1 MRVGAEKKGVE
12 GFNNVA
18 GESLCIVYQS
28 YISFALAYLVQAQ
41 QGAALRSQSADWK
54 CSNLAFGSRLVFYWL
69 SSLAEL
75 GGCNTN
81 E

>member
-1 MRVGAEKKGVE
+1 MY
-12 GFNNVA
+12 FN
-18 GESLCIVYQS
+18 QS
-28 YISFALAYLVQAQ
+28 YISLALAYVVQAQ

-75 GGCNTN
+75 EAANN
-81 E
+81 ND